1 MRRRFPSISAVE
13 FRCCEISL
21 VISCITRQD
30 DFSTRSHRAVSL
42 QVVPFLRYGKGRSYL
57 RGRRAGQTERKT
69 SEFTVIWFKF
79 ISNRYFNKEISAAM
93 PWDPFRSK
101 MITDITIVNDY
112 FVCID
117 FHTALGFT
125 VTFVFLYLSRRSAVI
140 TMTLLLLVS
149 WGQGVDGS
157 WDGFS
162 ES

>member
-1 MRRRFPSISAVE
+1 
-13 FRCCEISL
+13 
-21 VISCITRQD
+21 
-30 DFSTRSHRAVSL
+30 
-42 QVVPFLRYGKGRSYL
+42 
-57 RGRRAGQTERKT
+57 
-69 SEFTVIWFKF
+69 
-79 ISNRYFNKEISAAM
+79 M

-162 ES
+162 ESQVRRIHSPFEPVFMPVSAKVVALFTQRDIGQESSGKGSNFITNDAFLLLKYDRNFFLQWEKRKFSHVERQGVWVHLKRVK